1 MGMNIDLLQQF
12 IIVFNKKFAAT
23 HANPSGGTIKKEIMS
38 NQQLAEAIHKPIAR
52 KILKIE
58 VYNLLLKITFGC

>member
-12 IIVFNKKFAAT
+12 MIVFNKKFAAT

-38 NQQLAEAIHKPIAR
+38 NQQLAEVIHKPIAR
-52 KILKIE
+52 K
-58 VYNLLLKITFGC
+58 F